1 MQSTLDSVQD
11 VSVAKIGVISVTSSL
26 YNVFSKFFVEHKRL
40 LRAIGCGARRA
51 CANEVNSCD
60 DKR

>member
-1 MQSTLDSVQD
+1 MQSTLDSVQG

-26 YNVFSKFFVEHKRL
+26 YDVFSKFFVERRRL

-51 CANEVNSCD
+51 YANEVDSHD